1 MQFTAYLWGGIMA
14 RGEMPAVLRDVRTLF
29 DLGTLSGLTD
39 RQLLDRFA
47 GRSDATAQAAFAGLV
62 TRHGP
67 MVLGVCRRAL
77 NDPNDVND
85 AFQATFLILV
95 RKAESVRVEGSLGR
109 WLYGV
114 SRRVSARAKAA
125 AAGRST
131 REVGGL
137 EWAMSS
143 VDDPSQH
150 ELGAV
155 LDEEIGR
162 LPERFRTAVVLCDL
176 EGLSHDEAARELG
189 CAVGTVKSRLSRAR
203 ERLRSRLTR
212 RGVAPSALAAGFGL
226 HEHMAA
232 AAVPALLAV
241 ATARSMVPSEVV
253 SAAVKGLAREVLEI
267 MLLTR
272 LRMALGTTVA
282 IIALLAGAVVM
293 ARQGVDP
300 SAPGERELGRAD
312 TGVQLAEAKDQPEP
326 AEVSDSIILRPFV
339 DRAWYAIFS
348 PDGKSLVT
356 GTNTSGGIRIY
367 DAVKHEEVGLLDG
380 EAKTRFACATFSPD
394 GKLLVS
400 SGGSRIF
407 VWDFAVRKL
416 LTQFVAHAKEVRS
429 LAFTPDGKTL
439 VSGGVDM
446 SVKFWNVG
454 TWEQRQGALS
464 ADEPVFC
471 VTFSPDGKTLAIAQ
485 GEDREARAPRVS
497 LYNYDANS
505 VKERVKLAA
514 AQRGPAWMLAFST
527 DGKVLASSSY
537 DPVVKLWDPSSGRE
551 LTSLPLTGGG
561 LAGGLWARGLAFSPD
576 GTSLAAG
583 LGDGTIA
590 LWEVASGRRTATLRG
605 HDQHLFSVAYS
616 PDGKTL
622 ASASKDGSVR
632 LWDLRKALP

>member
-1 MQFTAYLWGGIMA
+1 MA

-29 DLGTLSGLTD
+29 DLGTLGGLSD

-114 SRRVSARAKAA
+114 SRRVSARAKATV
-125 AAGRST
+125 AGRLA
-131 REVGGL
+131 REVGGVEL
-137 EWAMSS
+137 AISPAN
-143 VDDPSQH
+143 DPSRH

-162 LPERFRTAVVLCDL
+162 LPERFRAAVVLCDL
-176 EGLSHDEAARELG
+176 GGLSHDEAARQLG

-212 RGVAPSALAAGFGL
+212 RGVAPSVLAAGLAL
-226 HEHMAA
+226 HVQMAA
-232 AAVPALLAV
+232 AAVPASLAV
-241 ATARSMVPSEVV
+241 ATASSMVSTGVV
-253 SAAVKGLAREVLEI
+253 SATVKGLAREVLRI

-272 LRMALGTTVA
+272 LRMAAGTAVA
-282 IIALLAGAVVM
+282 IVALLAGVGVM
-293 ARQGVDP
+293 ARQDVDP
-300 SAPGERELGRAD
+300 GAQEAQKSDRAD
-312 TGVQLAEAKDQPEP
+312 PKAQIAKAKDAPAP

-367 DAVKHEEVGLLDG
+367 NAETHGEVGLLDG
-380 EAKTRFACATFSPD
+380 EAKTRFACAAFSPD

-400 SGGSRIF
+400 SGGSRVL
-407 VWDFAVRKL
+407 VWDFAERKL
-416 LTQFVAHAKEVRS
+416 LTQFVAHGKEVRS

-439 VSGGVDM
+439 VSAGVDTT
-446 SVKFWNVG
+446 VKFWNVE
-454 TWEQRQGALS
+454 TWEQRPIAFS

-471 VTFSPDGKTLAIAQ
+471 VTFSPNGKTLAIAT
-485 GEDREARAPRVS
+485 GEDREARSPRVS
-497 LYNYDANS
+497 LYDYDANS
-505 VKERVKLAA
+505 VRERVKLAA
-514 AQRGPAWMLAFST
+514 AQRGPAWTLAFSP
-527 DGKVLASSSY
+527 DGKALASSSF
-537 DPVVKLWDPSSGRE
+537 DPMVKLWAPSSGRE
-551 LTSLPLTGGG
+551 LTSLPLAGGN

-576 GTSLAAG
+576 GKTLAAG
-583 LGDGTIA
+583 LSDGSIA
-590 LWEVASGRRTATLRG
+590 LWDVASGRRTATLRG
-605 HDQHLFSVAYS
+605 HEQHLFSVAFS

-632 LWDLRKALP
+632 LWDLAKALP